1 LLPPSRFFKD
11 ATDFVSIQL
20 SPFLTGSTS
29 GPPAANLAAVAG
41 CAGEA
46 ALKVQEFVRRR
57 ARRSMMTPR
66 ELTDAL
72 ENIDEEAF
80 ASLLL
85 EFELSHDDGPK
96 QVKTMI
102 IDALRFS
109 DQHGMRTSTPPLDEA
124 D

>member
-1 LLPPSRFFKD
+1 
-11 ATDFVSIQL
+11 
-20 SPFLTGSTS
+20 
-29 GPPAANLAAVAG
+29 
-41 CAGEA
+41 
-46 ALKVQEFVRRR
+46 
-57 ARRSMMTPR
+57 MMTLK
-66 ELTDAL
+66 ELADAL

-85 EFELSHDDGPK
+85 EFELNHDDGPR

-109 DQHGMRTSTPPLDEA
+109 DRQGLRPSRPPLDEA

>member
-11 ATDFVSIQL
+11 ATDFVSIEL
-20 SPFLTGSTS
+20 SPPVTGSTI

-66 ELTDAL
+66 ELADAL